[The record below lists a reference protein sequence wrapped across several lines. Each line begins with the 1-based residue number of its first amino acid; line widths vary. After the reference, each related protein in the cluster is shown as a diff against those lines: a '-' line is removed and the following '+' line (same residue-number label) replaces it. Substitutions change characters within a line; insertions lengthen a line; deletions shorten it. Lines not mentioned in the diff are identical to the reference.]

1 MAKRVLTNKREQGQ
15 GNQCRTPGVKF
26 KEFTGINRESG
37 INLEET
43 GKKNGGETEKWG
55 EKNTMMLGRST
66 MVSGRFKLVSA
77 RYTMVRLVR
86 FGKIGKNGKIDKIGR
101 IFQDW

>member
-43 GKKNGGETEKWG
+43 GKKTGGKQKNGGK
-55 EKNTMMLGRST
+55 
-66 MVSGRFKLVSA
+66 
-77 RYTMVRLVR
+77 
-86 FGKIGKNGKIDKIGR
+86 KIP
-101 IFQDW
+101 